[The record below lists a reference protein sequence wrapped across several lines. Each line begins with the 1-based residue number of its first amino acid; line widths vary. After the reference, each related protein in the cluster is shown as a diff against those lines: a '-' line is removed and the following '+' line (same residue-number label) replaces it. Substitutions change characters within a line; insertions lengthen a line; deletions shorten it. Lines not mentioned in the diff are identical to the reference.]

1 MKKNEIKTRRS
12 KPPEVRT
19 REQQEDQAFNK
30 MLLWLAAAA
39 VVEVV
44 MVLINRYYIHT
55 RVSELGIKMP
65 LYKVLTVFPIA
76 GIILFILFLFLAK
89 KVRQEGRGKD
99 GTLQVVM
106 ACGFLCMGLGGFA
119 LRNMEAAASPV
130 VLAVVPGLGVLMMV
144 FYLYQKEFFGCVLVG
159 GMGLVGLWLYRI
171 FQGGRVYYGYLILTL
186 VVAVAG
192 VVLALK
198 LKGNN
203 GVLKVGG
210 KEVTLLQPGAAYL
223 AYYLTAVVTV
233 VLLLAP
239 MALGTAVAYYAI
251 WVMAAWLFILAVYF
265 TSKLM

>member
-1 MKKNEIKTRRS
+1 MKKNEIKTGKT

-19 REQQEDQAFNK
+19 REQLEDRAFNK

-55 RVSELGIKMP
+55 RVSELSIKMP
-65 LYKVLTVFPIA
+65 LYIVLTIFPIA
-76 GIILFILFLFLAK
+76 GIILFILFLALARK
-89 KVRQEGRGKD
+89 ARKDGKE
-99 GTLQVVM
+99 GTLQVVL

-119 LRNMEAAASPV
+119 LRNLEATSSPL

-144 FYLYQKEFFGCVLVG
+144 FYLYQKEFFGCALVG
-159 GMGLVGLWLYRI
+159 GMGLLGLWLYRI
-171 FQGGRVYYGYLILTL
+171 FQGGKVYYGYLILTL
-186 VVAVAG
+186 VVAVIG
-192 VVLALK
+192 VLLAVK

-203 GVLKVGG
+203 GVLKVRG
-210 KEVTLLQPGAAYL
+210 KDVTVLQFGAAYL
-223 AYYLTAVVTV
+223 AYYLTAVITV

-239 MALGTAVAYYAI
+239 LALGAAVAYYAI

-265 TSKLM
+265 TAKLM

>member
-1 MKKNEIKTRRS
+1 M
-12 KPPEVRT
+12 
-19 REQQEDQAFNK
+19 EDRAFNK

-55 RVSELGIKMP
+55 RVSELGIKLP

-76 GIILFILFLFLAK
+76 GIVLFILFLYLANR
-89 KVRQEGRGKD
+89 VRKADNGKE
-99 GTLQVVM
+99 GTLQLVL
-106 ACGFLCMGLGGFA
+106 ACGFLVMGLGGFA
-119 LRNMEAAASPV
+119 LRNMEATTAPL

-144 FYLYQKEFFGCVLVG
+144 FYLYQKEFFGCALVG
-159 GMGLVGLWLYRI
+159 GMGLLGLWLYRI

-186 VVAVAG
+186 VVIVAG
-192 VVLALK
+192 ILLALK
-198 LKGNN
+198 LKGRD
-203 GVLKVGG
+203 GVLKVKGSD
-210 KEVTLLQPGAAYL
+210 VAVLQPGAAYL
-223 AYYLTAVVTV
+223 AYYLTAGITA

-239 MALGTAVAYYAI
+239 LGLGAAVAYYAI